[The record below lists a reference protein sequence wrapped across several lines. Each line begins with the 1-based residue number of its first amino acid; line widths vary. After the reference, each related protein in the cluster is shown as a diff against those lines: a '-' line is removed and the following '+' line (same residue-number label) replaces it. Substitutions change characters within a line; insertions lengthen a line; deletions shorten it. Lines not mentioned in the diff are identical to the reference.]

1 MLLEVLAALVALV
14 LTLRV
19 YYRVISGRCHSKT
32 SLIGKTAII
41 TGGSAG
47 IGKYTA
53 KDLVRRG
60 ARVILAC
67 RNLEKASKVA
77 VEIRESPGSVGEVVV
92 RHLDTSDL
100 TSVRKFAEQ
109 ILQTETAIHILINNA
124 GILGPKEKQLTE
136 DGLELTMV
144 TNHFGHFLLTNLLL
158 GLLKKSA
165 PSRVINVTSSA
176 HSYLKKLDPD
186 SLNFEHDKYSVMAA
200 YGQSK
205 LCNVLFTQ
213 ELAVKLSGS
222 GVTANSVHPGGVNT
236 GILDAHPLSLMVCA
250 MKILFLT
257 VCKNPEL
264 GAQTSIYLAVA
275 EEVDGVSGRYF
286 VDCKE
291 AEPSQ
296 LVQQKHLAQQLW
308 KASEVAVKLQPHEKH
323 Y

>member
-1 MLLEVLAALVALV
+1 MLLEALVAL
-14 LTLRV
+14 LALALALRV
-19 YYRVISGRCHSKT
+19 YFRVTSGRCHSLR
-32 SLIGKTAII
+32 SLVGKTAII

-67 RNLEKASKVA
+67 RNLEKANKVA
-77 VEIRESPGSVGEVVV
+77 AEIRESPGSVGEVVV

-158 GLLKKSA
+158 GLLKRSA
-165 PSRVINVTSSA
+165 PCRVINVSSVA
-176 HSYLKKLDPD
+176 HTAPKKLDPD
-186 SLNFEHDKYSVMAA
+186 SLNFEHDKYDGITA
-200 YGQSK
+200 YEQSK

-213 ELAVKLSGS
+213 ELAAKLSDS
-222 GVTANSVHPGGVNT
+222 EVTANSLHPGVVHT
-236 GILDAHPLSLMVCA
+236 EILDSQPINLRYCVF
-250 MKILFLT
+250 KIFFT
-257 VCKNPEL
+257 VCKDSEL

-275 EEVDGVSGRYF
+275 EEVDGVSGRYY

-296 LVQQKHLAQQLW
+296 LAQQKRLAQQLW